1 MAALSN
7 STVYSHGPLFN
18 YICALQ
24 ANLPASATLQR
35 VNCPSYPN
43 LKLLETRIEG
53 EQQHE
58 AALTYA
64 AMSRIQG
71 NNRAG
76 SSLQMSSR

>member
-43 LKLLETRIEG
+43 LETRIEG

-76 SSLQMSSR
+76 SSLQMSPR